1 MLYSFILHNK
11 YKMQNSIHSQLQ
23 SLLLIPDEEILK
35 KKITALADDIK
46 FNKAEDET
54 DFKYT
59 TNLQQ
64 DLPEHINHLMDP
76 EKNLQQSI
84 RTGFSNLDDLI
95 KGFGAGEL
103 IVIGARPGMGK
114 TQLMVN
120 LALNISEQ
128 YPVAYL
134 SLDLAKA
141 ALINRILSC
150 KTHLSQNQ
158 FTSGD
163 VSKNATTLLQNA
175 LEGLK
180 KNQLFIN
187 DKSIY
192 HIPSLRNFIEKN
204 ITENNIKVFFIDY
217 LQLIGS
223 MTNYKHRL
231 QEISSVC
238 SALKNFAREYNITI
252 VISSQLSRAVET
264 RGGSKKPMLS
274 DLRDSGA
281 IEEEADKVIFL
292 WRPEYY
298 NMTQDEMGN
307 SYSGYTELIV
317 SKNRTGKVGTVG
329 LSVDHNFSHFTNF
342 KEFKKDFEFNSERKA
357 ILDSHSERP
366 L

>member
-1 MLYSFILHNK
+1 
-11 YKMQNSIHSQLQ
+11 MQDTIHHKLQ
-23 SLLLIPDEEILK
+23 SFLLILDEEILK
-35 KKITALADDIK
+35 NKITELADDIK
-46 FNKAEDET
+46 FHKTDDET
-54 DFKYT
+54 DLQST
-59 TNLQQ
+59 TNLQH

-76 EKNLQQSI
+76 EKNLHQSI

-103 IVIGARPGMGK
+103 IVIGGRPGMGK

-150 KTHLSQNQ
+150 KTQLGQNQ

-175 LEGLK
+175 LEDLK

-187 DKSIY
+187 DKSVY
-192 HIPSLRNFIEKN
+192 HIPTLRNFIVKN

-223 MTNYKHRL
+223 LTNYKHRL
-231 QEISSVC
+231 QEINSVC

-264 RGGSKKPMLS
+264 RGGWKKPQLS
-274 DLRDSGA
+274 DLRESGA
-281 IEEEADKVIFL
+281 IEEEADKVIFI

-298 NMTQDEMGN
+298 GMTQDELGN
-307 SYSGYTELIV
+307 SYSGYTELIIA
-317 SKNRTGKVGTVG
+317 KNRTGKVGVVG
-329 LSVDHNFSHFTNF
+329 LTVDNNFSHFTNF

-357 ILDSHSERP
+357 ILDSHSDRP
-366 L
+366 F

>member
-1 MLYSFILHNK
+1 
-11 YKMQNSIHSQLQ
+11 MQDSIHDKIH
-23 SLLLIPDEEILK
+23 SLFQIQDEETLK
-35 KKITALADDIK
+35 NKITELADEIK
-46 FNKAEDET
+46 FHEAEDET
-54 DFKYT
+54 DLQFT

-64 DLPEHINHLMDP
+64 DLQEHINHLMDP
-76 EKNLQQSI
+76 EKNLHQSI
-84 RTGFSNLDDLI
+84 CTGFSNLDDLI

-134 SLDLAKA
+134 SLDLAKG
-141 ALINRILSC
+141 ALINRFLSC
-150 KTHLSQNQ
+150 KTQLSQNQ
-158 FTSGD
+158 FTAGD

-175 LEGLK
+175 LEDLK

-187 DKSIY
+187 DKSVY
-192 HIPSLRNFIEKN
+192 HIPTLRNFLVKN
-204 ITENNIKVFFIDY
+204 ISENKIKVFFIDY

-223 MTNYKHRL
+223 ITNYKHRL

-281 IEEEADKVIFL
+281 IEEEADKVIFI

-307 SYSGYTELIV
+307 SYSGFTELIV
-317 SKNRTGKVGTVG
+317 AKNRTGKVGAVG
-329 LSVDHNFSHFTNF
+329 LLIDHNFSHFSNF

-357 ILDSHSERP
+357 TLDSHSDRP
-366 L
+366 F